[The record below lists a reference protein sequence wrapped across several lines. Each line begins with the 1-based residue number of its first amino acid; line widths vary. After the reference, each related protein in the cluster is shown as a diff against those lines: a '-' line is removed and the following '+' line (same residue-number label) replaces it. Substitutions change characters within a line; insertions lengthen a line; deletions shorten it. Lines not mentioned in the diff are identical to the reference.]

1 MGLDLVERR
10 FEWKATWGRLEI
22 KIHMVGMEYLG
33 LNTSIGGSLS
43 KKVCWKCRFVMMAL
57 STNEEEVEGYI
68 YSLHT
73 KSNCY
78 TQLANLGG
86 TELINSVGPIQQI

>member
-1 MGLDLVERR
+1 
-10 FEWKATWGRLEI
+10 
-22 KIHMVGMEYLG
+22 MVGMEYLD
-33 LNTSIGGSLS
+33 LNTSVGGSLS
-43 KKVCWKCRFVMMAL
+43 EKVSWKCKFVLMAL
-57 STNEEEVEGYI
+57 STNEEGWRGI

-73 KSNCY
+73 KSNRY